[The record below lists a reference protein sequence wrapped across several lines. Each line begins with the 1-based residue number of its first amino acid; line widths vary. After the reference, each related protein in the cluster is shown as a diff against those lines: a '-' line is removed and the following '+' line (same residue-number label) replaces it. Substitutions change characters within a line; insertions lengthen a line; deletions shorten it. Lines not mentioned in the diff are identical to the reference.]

1 MLTDQV
7 CFVYADCTDCIVSSL
22 ERLVGFGQ
30 VESASAQNRPMSNEE
45 ATSTTLR
52 VMCYNTRHAKGMDE
66 RVDVPRL
73 AARIQAAG
81 ADLIG
86 LQEIDRGTNRS
97 DGIDQIA
104 ELGRIIGFH
113 SAYGAFMDYDG
124 GQYGLGVLSRYP
136 IIASRTVSIPDR
148 KEPRVA
154 LLADIALPSGQTVC
168 LADIHFDCIE
178 DDTERFGQAQK
189 VAASLREIDLP
200 CLLMG
205 DFNDEP
211 GTRTIE
217 FFRSFMLEAVKPMD
231 SRLTFPSNAPEREID
246 FLFLSP
252 SSRWVVNRVDVVDDS
267 MTSDHR
273 PIVADLK
280 LLGR

>member
-1 MLTDQV
+1 
-7 CFVYADCTDCIVSSL
+7 
-22 ERLVGFGQ
+22 
-30 VESASAQNRPMSNEE
+30 MSNEE
-45 ATSTTLR
+45 TGSTNLR
-52 VMCYNTRHAKGMDE
+52 AMCYNTRHANGMDR
-66 RVDVPRL
+66 RVDIERL
-73 AARIQAAG
+73 ASRIRASG
-81 ADLIG
+81 ADLVG

-97 DGIDQIA
+97 DGVDQIA
-104 ELGRIIGFH
+104 DLGRLLGFH

-136 IIASRTVSIPDR
+136 IVASQTVSIPDR

-154 LLADIALPSGQTVC
+154 LLATIELPSGECVC

-178 DDTERFGQAQK
+178 DDTERYGQAQI
-189 VAASLREIDLP
+189 VASALREVEVP

-211 GTRTIE
+211 DSRTIE
-217 FFRSFMLEAVKPMD
+217 IFRSYMLEAEKPSSD
-231 SRLTFPSNAPEREID
+231 RLTFPSNAPEREID

-252 SSRWVVNRVDVVDDS
+252 SSRWIVRSVEVVDDP

-273 PIVADLK
+273 PIVADLT
-280 LLGR
+280 LRGR